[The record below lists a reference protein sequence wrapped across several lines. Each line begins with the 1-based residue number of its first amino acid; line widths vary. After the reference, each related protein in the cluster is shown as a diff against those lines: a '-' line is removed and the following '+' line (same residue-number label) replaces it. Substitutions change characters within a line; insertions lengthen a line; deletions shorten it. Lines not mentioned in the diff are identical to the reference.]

1 MSLDITA
8 HHFNVDSS
16 PPSSTLLLEA
26 ARKLV
31 DAASSSKWSFIRPPI
46 ARLSPTGTHAS
57 ACFEWGREPPLIDR
71 NTGDTDSELRDW
83 DAPFD
88 DDMEVININSLP
100 DFEEM
105 DFGDVFV
112 QPGSR
117 PMKCIPGSA
126 PSTHGRR
133 GEVDVNSNTQ
143 PRKRLRSQSKTLST
157 PPETISISKLIPFPH
172 YYESPDPARPPP
184 RGIDSIPAFHVAR
197 SLSPSVS
204 LTAPFART
212 AWLVPLRGVPPF
224 DGASSAKL
232 NSMHTDVEQ
241 PPDPVSP
248 RTIQWT
254 PAAVTQFWTFLLRQ
268 RSMNNFGPIS
278 LGYMFSS
285 PSVQKNQSKNLNAR
299 WDNRSDHKRGK
310 GKNKQIQNKKLIQTD
325 SADSNETAQVMVWEY
340 IKIYHDAQYAMKL
353 RSLLDSFRWEDD
365 IGWEKGRIISDAL
378 PRQYRVLKATR
389 LVLVDETGE
398 AILLA

>member
-16 PPSSTLLLEA
+16 PPSSILLLEA

-31 DAASSSKWSFIRPPI
+31 DAASPSKWRFIRPPI
-46 ARLSPTGTHAS
+46 ARLSPTGTYAG

-71 NTGDTDSELRDW
+71 NTEHTESELRDW

-88 DDMEVININSLP
+88 DDMEVIYINSLP
-100 DFEEM
+100 EFEEM

-117 PMKCIPGSA
+117 SMKCIPGSA

-143 PRKRLRSQSKTLST
+143 PRKCLRSQSKTPST

-212 AWLVPLRGVPPF
+212 AWLVPLRGVPH
-224 DGASSAKL
+224 L
-232 NSMHTDVEQ
+232 M
-241 PPDPVSP
+241 
-248 RTIQWT
+248 WT
-254 PAAVTQFWTFLLRQ
+254 PAAVTQFLLRQ

-285 PSVQKNQSKNLNAR
+285 PSVQKNSSWAGRHATVQVA
-299 WDNRSDHKRGK
+299 
-310 GKNKQIQNKKLIQTD
+310 QIPPYFSGIYKTD
-325 SADSNETAQVMVWEY
+325 CIRIYLVSAHLSPSGWTT
-340 IKIYHDAQYAMKL
+340 
-353 RSLLDSFRWEDD
+353 LDSLQPPFHYKAKPPRDIKAMGSANGQIGLMLEAKDELCNPGVPSLEALTLPKDED
-365 IGWEKGRIISDAL
+365 KAL
-378 PRQYRVLKATR
+378 DTGILY
-389 LVLVDETGE
+389 VDGE
-398 AILLA
+398 AELALDTSTPNYVTTI